1 MRIYGIKQVVR
12 DYGALC
18 ARTLLSYVVE
28 DLRMSSR
35 YQVSIPIEATV
46 QDGVDASF
54 THKLEDGLM
63 LGNIL
68 RVRIEDDVTYLD
80 IEVVAEQRNEAITS
94 GLAIAWRF
102 VQLISLVYNKG
113 FEVSLAGIRAI
124 PMTPAEPPIE
134 IHQEGDHV
142 RIIVRETL
150 HISDHI
156 RATAHISSLDQILPL
171 WNRVNQSNS
180 VIADGLEWLYL
191 GAITSNDRMAFLAY
205 WLALELLVERTSGNE
220 QATTILKKYVPGQQD
235 RTLLK
240 QEMMHVLKKYINDDA
255 IRRLMEYLEQARVE
269 SDVDRWTRILQE
281 SGLEIQLE
289 EVKELRK
296 KRGAIVHQSE
306 KSKSV
311 ALSAHLREVVTA
323 YINLL
328 LQTEEKD
335 EVLPQ
340 PD

>member
-1 MRIYGIKQVVR
+1 
-12 DYGALC
+12 
-18 ARTLLSYVVE
+18 
-28 DLRMSSR
+28 MSSR

-68 RVRIEDDVTYLD
+68 RVRIEDDGAYLD

-124 PMTPAEPPIE
+124 PMAPAEPPIE
-134 IHQEGDHV
+134 IRQEGDHV

-156 RATAHISSLDQILPL
+156 RATKHISSLDQIMPL

-180 VIADGLEWLYL
+180 VVADGLEWLYL

-205 WLALELLVERTSGNE
+205 WLALELLVERTPGNE
-220 QATTILKKYVPGQQD
+220 QATTILKKYVPEQQD

-240 QEMMHVLKKYINDDA
+240 QEMMQVLKKYINDDDA
-255 IRRLMEYLEQARVE
+255 ILRLMEYLEQAKVE
-269 SDVDRWTRILQE
+269 SDVDRWTRILQK

-306 KSKSV
+306 KSKTV
-311 ALSAHLREVVTA
+311 APSAHLREVVTA

>member
-1 MRIYGIKQVVR
+1 
-12 DYGALC
+12 
-18 ARTLLSYVVE
+18 
-28 DLRMSSR
+28 MSSR

-94 GLAIAWRF
+94 GLAIARRF
-102 VQLISLVYNKG
+102 VQLLSLVDNKG
-113 FEVSLAGIRAI
+113 FEVSLAGIKAI
-124 PMTPAEPPIE
+124 PMAPAEPPIE
-134 IHQEGDHV
+134 VRQEGND
-142 RIIVRETL
+142 VRELL
-150 HISDHI
+150 HFSYHI
-156 RATAHISSLDQILPL
+156 RATAHISSLDQIMPL

-180 VIADGLEWLYL
+180 VVADGLEWLYL

-205 WLALELLVERTSGNE
+205 WLALELLVERTPGNQ
-220 QATTILKKYVPGQQD
+220 QATTILKKYVPEQQD

-240 QEMMHVLKKYINDDA
+240 QEMMQVLKTYINDDYA
-255 IRRLMEYLEQARVE
+255 INRLMEYLEQAKVE
-269 SDVDRWTRILQE
+269 SDVDRWTRILQK

-306 KSKSV
+306 KSKTV
-311 ALSAHLREVVTA
+311 APSAHLREVVTA
-323 YINLL
+323 YLNLL

>member
-1 MRIYGIKQVVR
+1 
-12 DYGALC
+12 
-18 ARTLLSYVVE
+18 
-28 DLRMSSR
+28 MSNR
-35 YQVSIPIEATV
+35 YQVSIPVEATV

-68 RVRIEDDVTYLD
+68 RVRIEDDITYLD

-94 GLAIAWRF
+94 GLVIAWRF

-124 PMTPAEPPIE
+124 PMAPAEPPME
-134 IHQEGDHV
+134 IRQEGDHV
-142 RIIVRETL
+142 HIIVRETL

-156 RATAHISSLDQILPL
+156 RATAHISSLDQIMPL

-180 VIADGLEWLYL
+180 VVADGLEWLYL

-205 WLALELLVERTSGNE
+205 WLALELLVERTPGNQ
-220 QATTILKKYVPGQQD
+220 QATTILKKYVPEQQD

-240 QEMMHVLKKYINDDA
+240 QEMMQVLKTYINDDYA
-255 IRRLMEYLEQARVE
+255 INRLMEYLEQAKVE
-269 SDVDRWTRILQE
+269 SDVDRWTRILQK

-306 KSKSV
+306 KSKAV
-311 ALSAHLREVVTA
+311 ALSSHLREVVTA
-323 YINLL
+323 YLNLL

>member
-1 MRIYGIKQVVR
+1 
-12 DYGALC
+12 
-18 ARTLLSYVVE
+18 
-28 DLRMSSR
+28 MSSH

-68 RVRIEDDVTYLD
+68 RVRIEDDITYLD
-80 IEVVAEQRNEAITS
+80 IEVVAEQSNEAITS
-94 GLAIAWRF
+94 GLAIAWRL

-124 PMTPAEPPIE
+124 PMAPAEPPIE
-134 IHQEGDHV
+134 IRQEGDHV
-142 RIIVRETL
+142 RIIFRETL

-205 WLALELLVERTSGNE
+205 WLALELLVERTPGNQ
-220 QATTILKKYVPGQQD
+220 QATTILKKYVSEQQD

-240 QEMMHVLKKYINDDA
+240 QEMMQVLKTYINDDYA
-255 IRRLMEYLEQARVE
+255 INRLMEYLEQAKVE
-269 SDVDRWTRILQE
+269 SDVDRWTRILQK
-281 SGLEIQLE
+281 SGLQIQLE
-289 EVKELRK
+289 EVKELRN
-296 KRGAIVHQSE
+296 KRGAIVHPSE
-306 KSKSV
+306 KSKTV
-311 ALSAHLREVVTA
+311 APSPHLRET
-323 YINLL
+323 
-328 LQTEEKD
+328 
-335 EVLPQ
+335 
-340 PD
+340 